1 MPTDSCNPD
10 SSIIS
15 FPLRLNGTAGPT
27 RADYESV
34 MEAISMDFQW
44 APLTTPLSISG
55 TQRGGIKL
63 QDAQNDTSSSVIYDS
78 TKYNL
83 YSVQIVSATHNR
95 WLLNPSG
102 NTEDLV
108 IVLNASNSAANNRL
122 IIIVIPIVTSTTTG
136 TDPAYLLNAGITS
149 VTTTSSYTIG
159 SCFPGTATTS
169 ASTIYACYSTCIR
182 PYSNSPTSTNAF
194 VLVATTGLPVSSA
207 TMNRIKQSIP
217 TYSTTSVLELP
228 TDLQY
233 LSTTGGTSTQLA
245 PGTYIRMPEDFKTY
259 ITSTRYLTD
268 TTINQVVQN
277 ATQSPG
283 QYKCVELDPE
293 NQLDA
298 NGNLVIDINKGEI
311 KDQTLTDILA
321 ERTILKNLMTP
332 SPTSTAAGL
341 YMGYTVAFLA
351 IFVLAGVLYLY
362 FTYDWST
369 YLVAVVVVLLL
380 LVGVS
385 MEVAA
390 KQQKNLQFR
399 SASLGTLGAAI
410 VITTGYIAYNWD
422 MIKGWINVGTP
433 TPTAPAGPGAV
444 PRSIASPA
452 PSLWQK
458 TPLFMV
464 IAFLSALGGLAVG
477 MMI

>member
-15 FPLRLNGTAGPT
+15 FPLRLSGTAPT

-63 QDAQNDTSSSVIYDS
+63 QSAQTDTSSSVIYDS

-83 YSVQIVSATHNR
+83 YSAQIVAATHNR

-122 IIIVIPIVTSTTTG
+122 IIIVIPIVTSTTTA

-159 SCFPGTATTS
+159 SCFPGTATNS
-169 ASTIYACYSTCIR
+169 ASTIYACYSTCIK
-182 PYSNSPTSTNAF
+182 PYSNSPTSTNGF

-207 TMNRIKQSIP
+207 TMNRIKQAVP
-217 TYSTTSVLELP
+217 TYVASSVLELP

-233 LSTTGGTSTQLA
+233 LSTSPGSSTQLA
-245 PGTYIRMPEDFKTY
+245 AGTYIRMPEDFKTY

-341 YMGYTVAFLA
+341 YIGYSTAFLV
-351 IFVLAGVLYLY
+351 IILLVVMLILYV
-362 FTYDWST
+362 TYDFST
-369 YLVAVVVVLLL
+369 YLVAFLVISLLF
-380 LVGVS
+380 VGVV
-385 MEVAA
+385 MEILA
-390 KQQKNLQFR
+390 KQQKNQTFR
-399 SASLGTLGAAI
+399 AASLGTLGAAI
-410 VITTGYIAYNWD
+410 VITTGFAAYNWD
-422 MIKGWINVGTP
+422 MIKGWINIGTP
-433 TPTAPAGPGAV
+433 TPTAPGGPGTV
-444 PRSIASPA
+444 PRSIGPPA
-452 PSLWQK
+452 PTLWQK
-458 TPLFMV
+458 APLFIV
-464 IAFLSALGGLAVG
+464 IGFLSALGGLAVG

>member
-1 MPTDSCNPD
+1 MPTENSCNPD

-15 FPLRLNGTAGPT
+15 FPLGISGTPPRL
-27 RADYESV
+27 ADYETV

-63 QDAQNDTSSSVIYDS
+63 QNAQTDTSSSVIYDS

-83 YSVQIVSATHNR
+83 YSVQIVAATHNR
-95 WLLNPSG
+95 WLLNPTG

-108 IVLNASNSAANNRL
+108 IILNASNNAANNRL
-122 IIIVIPIVTSTTTG
+122 IIIVIPIITSTTTA

-149 VTTTSSYTIG
+149 VTTTSSYTIA
-159 SCFPGTATTS
+159 SCFPGTATNS
-169 ASTIYACYSTCIR
+169 ASTVYACYSTCIK
-182 PYSNSPTSTNAF
+182 PYSNSPTSTNGF

-207 TMNRIKQSIP
+207 TMNRIKQAVP
-217 TYSTTSVLELP
+217 TYNAASVLELP

-233 LSTTGGTSTQLA
+233 LASRPGSSTQLA
-245 PGTYIRMPEDFKTY
+245 AGTYIKMPEDFKTY

-332 SPTSTAAGL
+332 NATGTAAGT
-341 YMGYTVAFLA
+341 YIGYATAFLVI
-351 IFVLAGVLYLY
+351 IFLVLMLFIYV
-362 FTYDWST
+362 TYDLST
-369 YLVAVVVVLLL
+369 YLLAGLVIILLF
-380 LVGVS
+380 VGVV
-385 MEVAA
+385 MEILA
-390 KQQKNLQFR
+390 KQQRNTKFR
-399 SASLGTLGAAI
+399 SASIGLFGAAI
-410 VITTGYIAYNWD
+410 VISTGFAAYNWD
-422 MIKGWINVGTP
+422 TIKAWLNIGTTP
-433 TPTAPAGPGAV
+433 TPTPS
-444 PRSIASPA
+444 SIAPPA
-452 PSLWQK
+452 PTLWQK
-458 TPLFMV
+458 TPLFIV
-464 IAFLSALGGLAVG
+464 IAFLSALGGLAIG